1 MHTFRTNVTLIFV
14 FNWIQSIIFI
24 KSNFIFSFLQVV
36 LTFLLFVIKSLY
48 ILSDLMV
55 YFLGHSSNKLPFLLW
70 EFIKITYV
78 SLHILIF
85 FAFLHFKM
93 PLSVCHPSFKYA
105 IIYLHFFFRCKSQ
118 FRRLPSL
125 DLIEKCPFL
134 PLYKSII
141 AFVVLLLKI
150 HKCFKWVRLP
160 FQPCNVCY
168 KFL

>member
-1 MHTFRTNVTLIFV
+1 
-14 FNWIQSIIFI
+14 
-24 KSNFIFSFLQVV
+24 
-36 LTFLLFVIKSLY
+36 
-48 ILSDLMV
+48 MV
-55 YFLGHSSNKLPFLLW
+55 YFLGHSSNKLPFLLL
-70 EFIKITYV
+70 EFIKISYV

-85 FAFLHFKM
+85 FAFFHFKI

-105 IIYLHFFFRCKSQ
+105 IIYLNFFFRCKSQ
-118 FRRLPSL
+118 FRRPSSL

-168 KFL
+168 KFLWKISYMTLFVLFPCSYIYIHVFRLYMCVFWQTFQQQLYTNLLWNLTI